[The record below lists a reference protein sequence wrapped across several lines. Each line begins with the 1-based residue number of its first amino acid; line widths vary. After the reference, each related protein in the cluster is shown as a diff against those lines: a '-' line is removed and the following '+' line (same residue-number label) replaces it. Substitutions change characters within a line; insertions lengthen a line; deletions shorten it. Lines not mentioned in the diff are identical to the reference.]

1 MSQAIPKNLYPF
13 GSTQKFLY
21 DIGGTYP
28 ITVDLTENN
37 FYVADGES
45 GTMKLIRY
53 SRFDAAAETPSIKK
67 TAMKTPVIAGMVGAT
82 SQEFRWKLG
91 NLTKKQFKGLKGI
104 AQRSGREWDIVT
116 VGSNTRRVVR
126 PVILRDLIYVME
138 EPAPRTRPKIGTY
151 VDSDPAPGIDYYWA
165 IFTIHLTIEND
176 AERWGC
182 AGNLFSLSMSAIE
195 LDPLPIAGNDI

>member
-1 MSQAIPKNLYPF
+1 MSQAIPKNIYPF

-21 DIGGTYP
+21 DIGGANP
-28 ITVDLTENN
+28 ITVDLNEDN
-37 FYVADGES
+37 FYIAEGES

-53 SRFDAAAETPSIKK
+53 SRFNADTENPDVKK
-67 TAMKTPVIAGMVGAT
+67 TAMKKRVITGQVGST

-116 VGSNTRRVVR
+116 VGNTSRRIIR
-126 PVILRDLIYVME
+126 PVILRDLMYVME
-138 EPAPRTRPKIGTY
+138 EPAPRTRPKVGTY

-165 IFTIHLTIEND
+165 IFTIHLEMEND

-182 AGNLFSLSMSAIE
+182 AGDIFSLNMSAIE
-195 LDPLPIAGNDI
+195 LEPLPIAGNDI